1 MDRYMKGA
9 TTVNENLKAFL
20 QKFVEDEELQAK
32 FQGVEDVD
40 TAYALASSI
49 QGGFTK
55 EEFVDTMTEL
65 SASTRELSDEELE
78 AVAGGTNTTPITIG
92 VTISTPISTVGTAIM
107 LTGGNL

>member
-1 MDRYMKGA
+1 
-9 TTVNENLKAFL
+9 L

-49 QGGFTK
+49 QDGFTK

-65 SASTRELSDEELE
+65 SAKMSELSDEEL
-78 AVAGGTNTTPITIG
+78 AALAGGKNTTPITIG
-92 VTISTPISTVGTAIM
+92 VTISTPISTVGTALF